1 MVGWGIAWI
10 LGLGALDLLDG
21 TTRIVVTALAWLIGM
36 LLSWL
41 PLRTAIRTGS
51 ETRMRGAWVI
61 VLVASPF
68 LVAAAHPAD
77 FSHGVLLVGA
87 LWGLAM
93 CLYAVATEDQ
103 ILTVTSGIGIV
114 MAGLLAELD
123 APNRLLWFGISAGL
137 PLLALGILRVVRG
150 RSHL

>member
-1 MVGWGIAWI
+1 MATGYPMVGWGIAWI

-77 FSHGVLLVGA
+77 FSHGVLL
-87 LWGLAM
+87 
-93 CLYAVATEDQ
+93 ATEDQ